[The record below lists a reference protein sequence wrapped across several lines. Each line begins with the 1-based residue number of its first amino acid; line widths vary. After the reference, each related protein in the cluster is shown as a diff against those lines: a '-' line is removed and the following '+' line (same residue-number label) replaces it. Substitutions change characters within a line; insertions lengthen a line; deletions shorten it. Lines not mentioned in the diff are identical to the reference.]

1 MSEIMKR
8 LGFIEQ
14 LRPYVADDAALSR
27 MRVDLHDLIE
37 ASEWLLSEVKKRE
50 TGLMTPEELESFLID
65 LDVHYILHVSFHIKS
80 LKSEINASL
89 EKFPE
94 N

>member
-14 LRPYVADDAALSR
+14 LRPYVTDDAALSR

-50 TGLMTPEELESFLID
+50 NGLMTPGELESFLID
-65 LDVHYILHVSFHIKS
+65 LDASCFLSHKI
-80 LKSEINASL
+80 SEKRN
-89 EKFPE
+89 
-94 N
+94 